1 MRILHTMLRTGDL
14 ERSIGFYTEVL
25 GMRLL
30 RRKDYPEGRFT
41 LAFVGYG
48 DESDSSVI
56 ELTYNWGVDSYD
68 MGGAY
73 GHIAIEVD
81 DVYRAADQIRARG
94 GRILREAGP
103 MNAGTTIIAF
113 VEDPDGYP
121 IELIGRKSQDAA
133 AGAAEER
140 A

>member
-14 ERSIGFYTEVL
+14 DRSIGFYTEVL

-30 RRKDYPEGRFT
+30 RKKDYPDGKFT
-41 LAFVGYG
+41 LAFLGYG
-48 DESDSSVI
+48 DESENTVI
-56 ELTYNWGVDSYD
+56 ELTYNWGVDSYE
-68 MGGAY
+68 MGDAY

-81 DVYRAADQIRARG
+81 DVYQAADAIRQRG
-94 GRILREAGP
+94 GKILRDAGP

-121 IELIGRKSQDAA
+121 IELIGRKAIA
-133 AGAAEER
+133 
-140 A
+140 

>member
-14 ERSIGFYTEVL
+14 DRSIAFYTEVL

-30 RRKDYPEGRFT
+30 RRKDYPDGKFT
-41 LAFVGYG
+41 LAFLGYG
-48 DESDSSVI
+48 DESDNTVI

-68 MGGAY
+68 LGSGY

-81 DVYRAADQIRARG
+81 DVYHAADAIRARG
-94 GRILREAGP
+94 GKILREAGP

-121 IELIGRKSQDAA
+121 VELIGRKAH
-133 AGAAEER
+133 
-140 A
+140 